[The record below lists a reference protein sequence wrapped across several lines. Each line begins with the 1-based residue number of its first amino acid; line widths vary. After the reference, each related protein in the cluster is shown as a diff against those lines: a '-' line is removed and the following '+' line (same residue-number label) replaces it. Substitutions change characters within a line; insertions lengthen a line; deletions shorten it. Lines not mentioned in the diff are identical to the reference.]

1 MNDWQ
6 QRVIA
11 LAGMSLSAAAVQKIA
26 RSGSLYPESITDTLV
41 HSVLQQSPDSI
52 EQVYGGLVNL
62 QPGLQTLV
70 RQIGSSSQKDVEVTR
85 YLIGML
91 HLSRRLLKEPK
102 VLDELGQRI
111 SQIKRQKEEFG
122 FEQYRILES
131 MAGVYRE
138 LISPLGQPIRI
149 NGKPEVLKSD
159 ANQHHIRALLLAGLR
174 SAILWNQVGG
184 KRRHFIFSRKQ
195 MLKAAQQLLQIA

>member
-6 QRVIA
+6 QRVTA
-11 LAGMSLSAAAVQKIA
+11 LAGMSLSAAAVQKLA
-26 RSGSLYPESITDTLV
+26 RSGNLYPESITDTLV
-41 HSVLQQSPDSI
+41 YSVLQQSPSSI
-52 EQVYGGLVNL
+52 EEVYGGIPNI
-62 QPGLQTLV
+62 QPGLQTLA
-70 RQIGSSSQKDVEVTR
+70 RQIGNTSQKDVEVTR

-102 VLDELGQRI
+102 TLDELGQRV
-111 SQIKRQKEEFG
+111 SQIKRQKEEFD
-122 FEQYRILES
+122 FDQHRILES

-138 LISPLGQPIRI
+138 LISPLGQPIKI

-159 ANQHHIRALLLAGLR
+159 ANQHRIRALLLAGVR

-184 KRRHFIFSRKQ
+184 KRRHFVFSRKQ
-195 MLKAAQQLLQIA
+195 MLKAAQQLLQIT

>member
-62 QPGLQTLV
+62 QPGLQTFV

-131 MAGVYRE
+131 MAG
-138 LISPLGQPIRI
+138 
-149 NGKPEVLKSD
+149 KPEVLKSD